1 MVISIDRPTYEGLRI
16 DIFTLALEFGIEKWL
31 AERDGKPAKNTVEN
45 APKKSLIRVPKT
57 GRPRKVPASQ
67 AAQVE
72 TESEVETGG
81 ESEAESES
89 ETQPTPIPVPV
100 IEAKPFTA
108 DDVFE
113 ALKKVVAAKGE
124 PEGRAILAKFGAP
137 RRSSLDPA
145 KFGPFIEACEQA
157 IQ

>member
-1 MVISIDRPTYEGLRI
+1 MVISIDRPTYEDLRI

-31 AERDGKPAKNTVEN
+31 AERDGKPVKNTVEN

-67 AAQVE
+67 MHHVE
-72 TESEVETGG
+72 TESEE
-81 ESEAESES
+81 ESETESES
-89 ETQPTPIPVPV
+89 VGEPVPTPVPV
-100 IEAKPFTA
+100 LEAKPFTA

-157 IQ
+157 IR